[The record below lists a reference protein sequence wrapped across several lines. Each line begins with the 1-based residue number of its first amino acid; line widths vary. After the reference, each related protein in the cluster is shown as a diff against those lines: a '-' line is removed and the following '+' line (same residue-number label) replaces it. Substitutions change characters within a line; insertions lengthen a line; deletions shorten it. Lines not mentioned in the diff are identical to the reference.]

1 MEEKKV
7 NRNRWKTKVTT
18 FIIIPVL
25 ILIGVVILYFYLQ
38 YKKTHITT
46 DDAFVDGRTHIIASK
61 VPGTVKVLCVDDNQ
75 FIKKNDPILEIDPAD
90 YDVRVK
96 EARAGFEAEK
106 ERLSEIRSRVDTAK
120 RQLAEIIASSEA
132 AWANVELQK
141 ANLELAK
148 VNLQRSE
155 SLLGKEVIP
164 RQQYDNTKTTYE
176 VAMAQVKAAQD
187 LAKQLDASLETQRVL
202 IKQIESGLPTQEAQ
216 IRQREA
222 VLNGAEL
229 NLGYTKIYAPTDG
242 YITKRTVE
250 IGNQIQVVQ
259 PLMGV
264 VPLAQEEI
272 WITANYKETQLEKV
286 KPGQKVEIK
295 VDTYPGKKFHG
306 RVNSIMSGTGAV
318 FSLFPPEN
326 ATGNYVKIVQRIPVK
341 IILDQGADPS
351 HNLRIGMSVVPTILV
366 NSK

>member
-1 MEEKKV
+1 MEEKKA
-7 NRNRWKTKVTT
+7 NRNSWRTKVTT
-18 FIIIPVL
+18 FIIFPVP
-25 ILIGVVILYFYLQ
+25 ILIGVVVLYFYLQ

-61 VPGTVKVLCVDDNQ
+61 IPGTVKVLCVNDNQ
-75 FIKKNDPILEIDPAD
+75 FIKKNDPLLEIDPAD

-96 EARAGFEAEK
+96 EARAGFDAEK
-106 ERLSEIRSRVDTAK
+106 ERVSEIRNRVDTAK
-120 RQLAEIIASSEA
+120 RQLAEIIA
-132 AWANVELQK
+132 AWEMARANVELQE

-155 SLLGKEVIP
+155 SLLEKEAIP
-164 RQQYDNTKTTYE
+164 RQQYDNSKTTYE
-176 VAMAQVKAAQD
+176 VAIAQVKAAQE
-187 LAKQLDASLETQRVL
+187 LAKQVEASLETQRTL
-202 IKQIESGLPTQEAQ
+202 IKQTELGLPTQEAQ

-222 VLNGAEL
+222 VLKGAEL

-250 IGNQIQVVQ
+250 IGNQIQAGQ
-259 PLMGV
+259 PLMAV

-295 VDTYPGKKFHG
+295 VDTFSGKKFYG
-306 RVNSIMSGTGAV
+306 RVDSIMSGTGGV

-326 ATGNYVKIVQRIPVK
+326 ATGNYIKIVQRIPVK
-341 IILDQGADPS
+341 IALEKGEDP
-351 HNLRIGMSVVPTILV
+351 NYFLRIGMSVVPTILV
-366 NSK
+366 ER

>member
-1 MEEKKV
+1 
-7 NRNRWKTKVTT
+7 
-18 FIIIPVL
+18 
-25 ILIGVVILYFYLQ
+25 
-38 YKKTHITT
+38 
-46 DDAFVDGRTHIIASK
+46 
-61 VPGTVKVLCVDDNQ
+61 
-75 FIKKNDPILEIDPAD
+75 
-90 YDVRVK
+90 
-96 EARAGFEAEK
+96 
-106 ERLSEIRSRVDTAK
+106 
-120 RQLAEIIASSEA
+120 
-132 AWANVELQK
+132 
-141 ANLELAK
+141 
-148 VNLQRSE
+148 
-155 SLLGKEVIP
+155 LGKEVIP

-187 LAKQLDASLETQRVL
+187 LAKQLEASLETQRVL

-250 IGNQIQVVQ
+250 IGNQIQVGQ
-259 PLMGV
+259 PLMAV
-264 VPLAQEEI
+264 VPLAQEDI

-286 KPGQKVEIK
+286 KPGQKVEIE
-295 VDTYPGKKFHG
+295 VDTFPGRKFRG
-306 RVNSIMSGTGAV
+306 RVDSIMSGTGAA

-341 IILDQGADPS
+341 IILDQGTDPS